1 MAKVLQITNVELIAQ
16 IEALKGTKTIN
27 QFISELIEFQKNN
40 AGAIAKK
47 AQNVRVRKNN
57 YVGKTTYA
65 KVDHTEVFLQILEV
79 AKVVYAG
86 KKIAISFFSN
96 KAKNGICNLHYDVVK
111 SLIQSLNI
119 DLDAIAI
126 TKKSKVGI

>member
-1 MAKVLQITNVELIAQ
+1 MAKVLQITNVELIAK